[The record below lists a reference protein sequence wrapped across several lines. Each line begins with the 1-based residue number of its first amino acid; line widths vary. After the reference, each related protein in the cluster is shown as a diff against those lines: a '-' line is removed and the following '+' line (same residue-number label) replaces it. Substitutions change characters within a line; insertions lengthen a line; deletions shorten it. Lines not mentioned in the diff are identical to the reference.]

1 MYLYVTSWLYTWY
14 GDWDWYGG
22 MTLSASNRDL
32 IHLFFWWKTI
42 PELDL
47 RPHMA
52 IIYHHLPS
60 FTSDLGVHQSKV
72 LAARNAAPNIA
83 FLFAPS
89 RIAKKEA
96 GNEATSSTQ
105 HFLHVL

>member
-52 IIYHHLPS
+52 IDQNP
-60 FTSDLGVHQSKV
+60 
-72 LAARNAAPNIA
+72 
-83 FLFAPS
+83 
-89 RIAKKEA
+89 
-96 GNEATSSTQ
+96 
-105 HFLHVL
+105 